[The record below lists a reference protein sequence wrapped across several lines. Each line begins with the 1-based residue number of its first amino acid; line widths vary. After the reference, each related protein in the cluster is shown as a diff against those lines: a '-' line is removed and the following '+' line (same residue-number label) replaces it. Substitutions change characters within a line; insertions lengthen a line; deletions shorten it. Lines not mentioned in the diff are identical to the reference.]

1 MTARFEEAVASAIV
15 GLRRYARTI
24 VGRDAEDVVQDA
36 LLRAWRHYPSWRGDG
51 PIEAWLLAICR
62 NVALDELRRR
72 SRRPV
77 EAPMDVEPLRT
88 DPTFMRVELADL
100 VGRLHVAHREVVVLV
115 DVLGHDYGTV
125 AEILDVPVGT
135 VRSRL
140 FRARDALVA
149 MEAAARR
156 AESA

>member
-1 MTARFEEAVASAIV
+1 MTAQFEETVASAIA

-36 LLRAWRHYPSWRGDG
+36 LLRAWRHYPSWRRDG
-51 PIEAWLLAICR
+51 PFEAWLLAICR

-77 EAPMDVEPLRT
+77 EVPMDVEPLR
-88 DPTFMRVELADL
+88 PEPAFVNVEVADL
-100 VGRLHVAHREVVVLV
+100 VGRLHLAHREVLVLV
-115 DVLGHDYGTV
+115 DVLGHDYATA